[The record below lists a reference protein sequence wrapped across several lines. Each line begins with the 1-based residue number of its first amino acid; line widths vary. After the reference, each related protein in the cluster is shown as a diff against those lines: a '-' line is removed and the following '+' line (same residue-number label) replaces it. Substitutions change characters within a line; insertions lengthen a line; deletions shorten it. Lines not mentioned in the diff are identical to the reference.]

1 MKNAKN
7 KTSRRETWKRLLAYI
22 RKSLPLLALT
32 IVFAGATVGLSL
44 YIPILCGRAIDCM
57 TGTGTV
63 DFDGIA
69 RCLVKIGICASLCG
83 ILQWVMNSL
92 NNRVAYRVIRDVRRD
107 AFDTL
112 THLPLSYIDSHPHGG
127 TVSRV
132 IADVDQFADGLLLG
146 FTQFFTG
153 IATIVCTLVFMLMI
167 HPLITLAV
175 VVLTPLSLFV
185 AAFIARRTYS
195 MFRLQSETR
204 AELTAQINEV
214 IGGQPVV
221 RAFSRESDCL
231 AEFDGINDKLEKA
244 SLRAVFFSSI
254 TNPSTRFINNVVY
267 AAVCLTGAL
276 AVIGGSMTV
285 GGLTS
290 FLAYANQ
297 YTKPFN
303 EISGVITE
311 LQNALACAERIF
323 SLIDEDRETP
333 DKPGAVSLAGA
344 EGEVRAEHVDFSYVP
359 DRELI
364 RDLNLVVKPGQR
376 VAIVGPTGCGKTT
389 IINLLM
395 RFYDVDAGSI
405 LVDGRDLRDIRRDSL
420 HGAYGMVLQDTWM
433 LRGTVRENI
442 AMGRE
447 ASDEEIEAAARAA
460 HAHSF
465 IRRLPEGY
473 DTVISDDGGALS
485 AGQRQLLCIARVM
498 LAIPPMLILDEAT
511 SSIDTRTEMKIQNAF
526 AAMMRGR
533 TSFIVAHRLS
543 TIREA
548 DIILVMKAGK
558 IIEKGTHDDLL
569 RAGGFYAD
577 LWGSQFE
584 AVG

>member
-195 MFRLQSETR
+195 MF
-204 AELTAQINEV
+204 
-214 IGGQPVV
+214 
-221 RAFSRESDCL
+221 
-231 AEFDGINDKLEKA
+231 
-244 SLRAVFFSSI
+244 
-254 TNPSTRFINNVVY
+254 
-267 AAVCLTGAL
+267 
-276 AVIGGSMTV
+276 
-285 GGLTS
+285 
-290 FLAYANQ
+290 
-297 YTKPFN
+297 
-303 EISGVITE
+303 
-311 LQNALACAERIF
+311 
-323 SLIDEDRETP
+323 
-333 DKPGAVSLAGA
+333 
-344 EGEVRAEHVDFSYVP
+344 
-359 DRELI
+359 
-364 RDLNLVVKPGQR
+364 
-376 VAIVGPTGCGKTT
+376 
-389 IINLLM
+389 
-395 RFYDVDAGSI
+395 
-405 LVDGRDLRDIRRDSL
+405 
-420 HGAYGMVLQDTWM
+420 
-433 LRGTVRENI
+433 
-442 AMGRE
+442 
-447 ASDEEIEAAARAA
+447 
-460 HAHSF
+460 
-465 IRRLPEGY
+465 
-473 DTVISDDGGALS
+473 
-485 AGQRQLLCIARVM
+485 
-498 LAIPPMLILDEAT
+498 
-511 SSIDTRTEMKIQNAF
+511 
-526 AAMMRGR
+526 
-533 TSFIVAHRLS
+533 
-543 TIREA
+543 
-548 DIILVMKAGK
+548 
-558 IIEKGTHDDLL
+558 
-569 RAGGFYAD
+569 
-577 LWGSQFE
+577 
-584 AVG
+584 